1 MSRVLS
7 GKFVQRD
14 QQPWMVFLSLNF
26 TTMITSCSAVILT
39 EIHMLTAASC
49 VHRNGT
55 YPASIKAYYMS
66 TERLKGDYLYVDQ
79 VRLHTDFNATNHR
92 NDIALLAVQRPLV
105 FSRYTKPICIPSSP
119 INLTDM
125 RLTVAGWGRL
135 GNDEPTGK
143 KSRALEPV
151 KGGEREQTSLYR
163 GTVLG
168 MYGEDCY
175 HQFKNFGYDD
185 LIMFC
190 AERDSSAL
198 CDGDAAA
205 PAMSTSSDGV
215 TYLIGLASYG
225 FPCGSSSLPS
235 VFVRIDSFS
244 PWIFHKLNRFS
255 EYTEIHTS

>member
-1 MSRVLS
+1 MDLWRTIMFYQYKDLWTGQPNVE
-7 GKFVQRD
+7 GTQR
-14 QQPWMVFLSLNF
+14 QIRSKRS
-26 TTMITSCSAVILT
+26 TAV
-39 EIHMLTAASC
+39 
-49 VHRNGT
+49 
-55 YPASIKAYYMS
+55 
-66 TERLKGDYLYVDQ
+66 D
-79 VRLHTDFNATNHR
+79 
-92 NDIALLAVQRPLV
+92 
-105 FSRYTKPICIPSSP
+105 
-119 INLTDM
+119 
-125 RLTVAGWGRL
+125 
-135 GNDEPTGK
+135 
-143 KSRALEPV
+143 
-151 KGGEREQTSLYR
+151 GEREQTSLYR